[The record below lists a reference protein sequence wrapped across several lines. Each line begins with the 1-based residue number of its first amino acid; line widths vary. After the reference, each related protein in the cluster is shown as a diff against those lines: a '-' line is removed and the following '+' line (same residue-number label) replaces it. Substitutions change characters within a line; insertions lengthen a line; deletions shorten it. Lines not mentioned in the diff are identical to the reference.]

1 MKKYL
6 IKGLLA
12 LVVGGFTAS
21 CADKDGDY
29 VPVGQQKATAYADAF
44 KELIGG
50 EVAPNH
56 DWGFKKTSI
65 IEDFSQT
72 RAKTRD
78 VNVNGNMWDSRP
90 ELGATEE
97 DDVLSYMD
105 MTLAQMDAQT
115 PAHRYSKNFPVNMPN
130 FFVTQVHTGDDYY
143 GSAQDPNNKNVLG
156 SSHMNELVIA
166 ITESAA
172 RTNNTI
178 ASNTLPEANSWHHV
192 NNFNAG
198 SSKDW
203 GGNTKFVNMGT
214 CDFAYHNSKDSRFHN
229 RWIVVNGADIDAK
242 YAGYYYVC
250 FDFQS
255 QVPDGQTDKTYFSF
269 SGLNDSGTM
278 QSGYNGEIEGFYQT
292 AQDIIDAGITEI
304 KGYDGKTR
312 KIEDIENFTV
322 TRWEHGD
329 KIIPGDT
336 NYSDWIIRLCAATP
350 DSDETTTRTDRVE
363 RKRLVSQGR
372 VFCEDLGTDAARM
385 LTSDIDFND
394 AVFDAKI
401 WRLGQFNVQYLNDTY
416 DSESEYLEGIYTNGI
431 NQTTGIDYN
440 VETEDVIVNGKF
452 KYVAEICILAAGG
465 TVPLK
470 IGGNNGFEIHSKF
483 GEGNNKT
490 IGHTTIINTM
500 GTPSESQFKALVNS
514 DICNAVTTEVDITD
528 LVKAAL
534 VKLKNDTKIS
544 LDIIPIEVMWTSDNH
559 QSVGV
564 LKAETEEDIY
574 NAPQKLCVPIG
585 TPWVYERIA
594 ITSAYGDFASYA
606 TTKSPLF
613 WEGNNINGDLLY
625 ANGPQGMTAENG
637 ETGNVGSNPYYDQ
650 VVEQGESTTTVET
663 VLWGN
668 ETSSYAF
675 DSNGFWDSFNIST
688 LDFAV
693 GDEIRIYGTSS
704 NPNDIWIHINLREK
718 SDGSNAFDVY
728 DGLMTFNSEGYMSF
742 TVSYDFTQQL
752 SHIMPSLGIWAK
764 NMTIN
769 RITKCRTSN

>member
-56 DWGFKKTSI
+56 DWGFTKTSLVD
-65 IEDFSQT
+65 ESSAS
-72 RAKTRD
+72 RAMTRD
-78 VNVNGNMWDSRP
+78 VDVNGNMWETRP

-97 DDVLSYMD
+97 QDVLDYMD
-105 MTLAQMDAQT
+105 MTLAQMTA
-115 PAHRYSKNFPVNMPN
+115 AGHKYSKHFPVNLPN

-143 GSAQDPNNKNVLG
+143 GSAQEPNNKNVLG

-178 ASNTLPEANSWHHV
+178 ASNTLPEADSWHHV

-229 RWIVVNGADIDAK
+229 RWIVVSGADIDAALGVNK
-242 YAGYYYVC
+242 YTGYYYVC

-304 KGYDGKTR
+304 TGYDGKTR
-312 KIEDIENFTV
+312 KIEDIEDFTV
-322 TRWEHGD
+322 TRYEHAHA
-329 KIIPGDT
+329 IIPGDN
-336 NYSDWIIRLCAATP
+336 NYSDWIIRLVAATP
-350 DSDETTTRTDRVE
+350 GDDVTPGGGSSSSSTSTRTDRIE
-363 RKRLVSQGR
+363 RRRLVSQGR
-372 VFCEDLGTDAARM
+372 IFCEDLGTDAARM
-385 LTSDIDFND
+385 TKSDIDFND

-401 WRLGQFNVQYLNDTY
+401 WRLGQYDVTY
-416 DSESEYLEGIYTNGI
+416 VNGSYSSETDYLEGIYDNGL
-431 NQTTGIDYN
+431 
-440 VETEDVIVNGKF
+440 ENGKF
-452 KYVAEICILAAGG
+452 KYVAEIRLLAAGG

-470 IGGNNGFEIHSKF
+470 IGGNNGFEIHAKF

-500 GTPSESQFKALVNS
+500 GAPSQANFSTTVSTETCDAVN
-514 DICNAVTTEVDITD
+514 VEVDITS
-528 LVKAAL
+528 LVAGKSE
-534 VKLKNDTKIS
+534 IG
-544 LDIIPIEVMWTSDNH
+544 LDIIPIDVQWVSQTG
-559 QSVGV
+559 QSVGELTADFGKV
-564 LKAETEEDIY
+564 
-574 NAPQKLCVPIG
+574 PQKLCVPIG
-585 TPWVYERIA
+585 TPWIYERIP
-594 ITSAYGDFASYA
+594 ITDAYKDFAPYA
-606 TTKSPLF
+606 TSRTPKF
-613 WEGNNINGDLLY
+613 WEGTNKDESLLY
-625 ANGPQGMTAENG
+625 PSIPEGMTPETG
-637 ETGNVGSNPYYDQ
+637 GTGNVNTNPYHDR
-650 VVEQGESTTTVET
+650 VVTQGTTTTTTVVET
-663 VLWGN
+663 VLWEGEMTFGAN
-668 ETSSYAF
+668 DANQTIKLYSTTF
-675 DSNGFWDSFNIST
+675 DADND
-688 LDFAV
+688 
-693 GDEIRIYGTSS
+693 IRIYGSS
-704 NPNDIWIHINLREK
+704 NGGQLTLQN
-718 SDGSNAFDVY
+718 SDAQNIISPSLNFSNVGYADSSVNGSQA
-728 DGLMTFNSEGYMSF
+728 G
-742 TVSYDFTQQL
+742 QL
-752 SHIMPSLGIWAK
+752 SSGPSIIVAAR
-764 NMTIN
+764 NCT
-769 RITKCRTSN
+769 ITKICKVVTTTN

>member
-56 DWGFKKTSI
+56 DWGFTKTSLI
-65 IEDFSQT
+65 DETAET

-78 VNVNGNMWDSRP
+78 VDVNGNMWDSRP

-97 DDVLSYMD
+97 RDVLSYMD
-105 MTLAQMDAQT
+105 MTLAEMDAQT
-115 PAHRYSKNFPVNMPN
+115 PRHIYSKNFPVNMPN

-269 SGLNDSGTM
+269 NGLNDSGTM
-278 QSGYNGEIEGFYQT
+278 QSYNGEIEGFYQT
-292 AQDIIDAGITEI
+292 AQDILDAGITQI
-304 KGYDGKTR
+304 RGYDGKVR
-312 KIEDIENFTV
+312 NIEDIEDFTV
-322 TRWEHGD
+322 TRYEHAHA
-329 KIIPGDT
+329 IIPGDN

-350 DSDETTTRTDRVE
+350 DGGGSSSTSSTTRTDRVE
-363 RKRLVSQGR
+363 RRRLVAQGR
-372 VFCEDLGTDAARM
+372 IFCEDLGTTTVT
-385 LTSDIDFND
+385 TSDIDFND

-401 WRLGQFNVQYLNDTY
+401 WRLGQFDVTY
-416 DSESEYLEGIYTNGI
+416 KDGNSTETPYLENIYPNGL
-431 NQTTGIDYN
+431 
-440 VETEDVIVNGKF
+440 ENGKF
-452 KYVAEICILAAGG
+452 KYVAEICLLAAGG

-483 GEGNNKT
+483 GQGQNPSRT

-500 GTPSESQFKALVNS
+500 GQPSQAQFTTTVSTDVCK
-514 DICNAVTTEVDITD
+514 AVTEEVDITSYVD
-528 LVKAAL
+528 SVF
-534 VKLKNDTKIS
+534 VNYPNNPEIG
-544 LDIIPIEVMWTSDNH
+544 LDIIPIDVQWVSADHE
-559 QSVGV
+559 SVGELSADFGKV
-564 LKAETEEDIY
+564 
-574 NAPQKLCVPIG
+574 PQKLCVPIG
-585 TPWVYERIA
+585 TRWVYERIP
-594 ITSAYGDFASYA
+594 ITPPSEGGLGAYIDFASYA
-606 TTKSPLF
+606 RTGSPLF
-613 WEGNNINGDLLY
+613 WNGSQNESLLY
-625 ANGPQGMTAENG
+625 PSDPEGLIAE
-637 ETGNVGSNPYYDQ
+637 TNVTNNVNKNPYYDR
-650 VVEQGESTTTVET
+650 VVTEGQTVTETITETILWEGELAFAENTNGSDFTPST
-663 VLWGN
+663 L
-668 ETSSYAF
+668 
-675 DSNGFWDSFNIST
+675 SFNE
-688 LDFAV
+688 
-693 GDEIRIYGTSS
+693 GDYIRIYGSTTNSS
-704 NPNDIWIHINLREK
+704 NNRVQIAFVDNTTNGWLTKKPYDQTNVNFTNGYVEGTLDATDISNLAGVTKFGVWGIN
-718 SDGSNAFDVY
+718 V
-728 DGLMTFNSEGYMSF
+728 T
-742 TVSYDFTQQL
+742 
-752 SHIMPSLGIWAK
+752 
-764 NMTIN
+764 
-769 RITKCRTSN
+769 ITKISKVVKTRTTN